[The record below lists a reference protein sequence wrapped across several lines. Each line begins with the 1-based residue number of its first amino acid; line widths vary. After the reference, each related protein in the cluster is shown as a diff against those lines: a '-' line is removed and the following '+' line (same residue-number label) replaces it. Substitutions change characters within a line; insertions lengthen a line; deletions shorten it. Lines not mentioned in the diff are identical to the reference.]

1 MIQCVQ
7 QAFKETSRR
16 HQAFGVTPKTLE
28 YRTGRKP
35 LFSSIRMPELAWK
48 KSKQTAFYNSLY
60 SFCPVLLELS
70 LMIKS

>member
-28 YRTGRKP
+28 YKTAFVFVHTYARASLEKKVNKP
-35 LFSSIRMPELAWK
+35 LSTIPYTPFVL
-48 KSKQTAFYNSLY
+48 FY
-60 SFCPVLLELS
+60 
-70 LMIKS
+70 